1 MNILKKLGD
10 KMSEL
15 KSYDNN
21 LDIYLNDIKD
31 YEVLSKE
38 EEKDLFIRYK
48 KGDMKAKELLIK
60 HNLRLVISC
69 IGKSNLNSSTYLD
82 LIQEGNMAL
91 IKAIES
97 FDLSYDVR
105 FSTYAY
111 HKIISKV
118 SKAKMTKSKLIKIP
132 YHVCAAYYKLIKEKD
147 LLEKRLNRN
156 VTVEEL
162 ASNLNISK
170 EKIEELLYLPDASLS
185 LDDFIIENETSF
197 EKGLTFMEAK
207 ADDEDII
214 MNLEESSLRKELY
227 NLICGLDYSKRDIEI
242 ILYRYGFIDGKM
254 HTRREI
260 SEKYFISHQR
270 IEQIEKRILKCMVS
284 NKKIVDIFK
293 AMDCTYYDDIERGN
307 IYDVFGSYST
317 EEIEFALKQLKEYKR
332 DIVKAWIDNKK
343 LKEKQLEI
351 LYQACFEI
359 KEYLRINSKAKV
371 LKK

>member
-1 MNILKKLGD
+1 MSIIKKSGD

-69 IGKSNLNSSTYLD
+69 VGKNNLSSSTCLD
-82 LIQEGNMAL
+82 LIQEGNIAL

-118 SKAKMTKSKLIKIP
+118 SKTKMTKSKLIKIP
-132 YHVCAAYYKLIKEKD
+132 YRVNIAYHKLIKEKD
-147 LLEKRLNRN
+147 LLEKKLNRN
-156 VTVEEL
+156 VTVEDL
-162 ASNLNISK
+162 AFNLNIPK
-170 EKIEELLYLPDASLS
+170 EKIEELLYLPRTSLS

-197 EKGLTFMEAK
+197 ERGLTFVEVK
-207 ADDEDII
+207 ADDENAI
-214 MNLEESSLRKELY
+214 MNLEESGLREELY
-227 NLICGLDYSKRDIEI
+227 NLICRLDCSKRDIEI

-260 SEKYFISHQR
+260 SEKYLISHQR

-284 NKKIVDIFK
+284 NRKIVDIFK

-307 IYDVFGSYST
+307 IYDVFGPYST
-317 EEIEFALKQLKEYKR
+317 EEIEFALGQIIENNR

-343 LKEKQLEI
+343 LNKKQLEI